1 MKTARAAAAREIRVI
16 IFDLGKV
23 IVDFD
28 HRTICKQ
35 LAGYCR
41 FTPDEIYER
50 IFTSTLEARFDE
62 GRITP
67 EQFHAEA
74 ARNLGCNLSITA
86 FKKIWN
92 RIFTINPGISA
103 LLRRLKKDYRLLC
116 LSNTNI
122 WHFGYCIETFPVL
135 NQFDAFILSFTVGAR
150 KPRRRIFKEALKVAG
165 ALPEHCCYI
174 DDIPEYVHRARK
186 LGMHGI
192 VFTSA
197 EQLNHDIK
205 QYLAH

>member
-1 MKTARAAAAREIRVI
+1 MK
-16 IFDLGKV
+16 
-23 IVDFD
+23 
-28 HRTICKQ
+28 
-35 LAGYCR
+35 
-41 FTPDEIYER
+41 R

-135 NQFDAFILSFTVGAR
+135 NQFDAFILSFTRGREKAAAQDFSS
-150 KPRRRIFKEALKVAG
+150 KLPGPCG
-165 ALPEHCCYI
+165 ALLL
-174 DDIPEYVHRARK
+174 HR
-186 LGMHGI
+186 
-192 VFTSA
+192 
-197 EQLNHDIK
+197 
-205 QYLAH
+205 